1 MPIIKSA
8 IKKMRQDKKKTA
20 RNRIQKDN
28 LKAAIKAVVDAVQG
42 KATTGLPEA
51 LRKAYQAIDKATK
64 KHLLHKNT
72 AARKKSYL
80 ARIVKTVGKK

>member
-1 MPIIKSA
+1 MPLIKSA

-20 RNRIQKDN
+20 RNRLQKDS
-28 LKAAIKAVVDAVQG
+28 LKNAIKAVADQIRKKEVA
-42 KATTGLPEA
+42 GLAEA

-72 AARKKSYL
+72 AARKKSHL
-80 ARIVKTVGKK
+80 ARLVKVASKK